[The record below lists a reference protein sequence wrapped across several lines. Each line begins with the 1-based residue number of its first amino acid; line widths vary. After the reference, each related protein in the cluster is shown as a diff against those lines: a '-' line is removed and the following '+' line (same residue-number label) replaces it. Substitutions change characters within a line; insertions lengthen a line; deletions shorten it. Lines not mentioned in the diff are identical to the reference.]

1 MRSVLPGTTIE
12 TKLTE
17 KDVAKTF
24 LDNIFMAGGL
34 MLSQV
39 VSLTGIEPYV
49 IQNWVKRGF
58 LPRPE
63 RKLYTKNQFCRVAI
77 IGALRESMQI
87 HRITRLLSYI
97 NGHLNDES
105 DDLVS
110 DAELYNDFVNL
121 IIACGGFRSP
131 RDVKIVIEA
140 LTADYREPYAGA
152 RRRLSKVL
160 EVMLYA
166 YTAAEL
172 RQTAENLMSD
182 FD

>member
-77 IGALRESMQI
+77 
-87 HRITRLLSYI
+87 RLLSYI

>member
-1 MRSVLPGTTIE
+1 MILSATPSCITI
-12 TKLTE
+12 
-17 KDVAKTF
+17 
-24 LDNIFMAGGL
+24 
-34 MLSQV
+34 LST
-39 VSLTGIEPYV
+39 S
-49 IQNWVKRGF
+49 
-58 LPRPE
+58 
-63 RKLYTKNQFCRVAI
+63 
-77 IGALRESMQI
+77 S
-87 HRITRLLSYI
+87 S
-97 NGHLNDES
+97 
-105 DDLVS
+105 
-110 DAELYNDFVNL
+110 
-121 IIACGGFRSP
+121 ACGGFRSP